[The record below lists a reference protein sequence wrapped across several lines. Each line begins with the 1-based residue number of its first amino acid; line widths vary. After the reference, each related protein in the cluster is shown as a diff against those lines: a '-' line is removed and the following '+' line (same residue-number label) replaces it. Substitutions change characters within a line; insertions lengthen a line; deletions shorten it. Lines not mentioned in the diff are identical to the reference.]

1 MREDLDMTPMQLASA
16 TVLTLADEVR
26 AHLEHG
32 DLVGRS
38 VTLSGPAQRR
48 PDAAAY
54 ARIVLAD
61 VEHCCAAPAERGV
74 TVSAA
79 RWHELAE
86 QLRAIERA
94 THRGR

>member
-1 MREDLDMTPMQLASA
+1 MREGLDMNATQLASA
-16 TVLTLADEVR
+16 TALILADEVR
-26 AHLEHG
+26 AHLERG

-38 VTLSGPAQRR
+38 VTLSGPAKRR

-94 THRGR
+94 TPGGR